1 MTAAMRTAHP
11 RRKLPRAASGEPLLV
26 VDNLQ
31 VAYGGI
37 KALKG
42 VSLRVDRG
50 EIVAMI
56 GANGAGKTTTLKT
69 IVRLLPITAGK
80 IAYDGTDL
88 STLDT
93 EGVIDAGISLVPEGR
108 AIFADLTVKENL
120 ELGAWNHKDPR
131 FMAES
136 VDDVVA
142 LFPRLGERMK
152 QEGGTLSGGEQ
163 QMLAIGR
170 ALMAR
175 PAMLLLDEPSLGIA
189 PRLVADIFEAVARVA
204 EAGTTILLVEQ
215 NTRLALKYST
225 RAYVLRTG
233 EIAMSGPSKEL
244 AADEEIK
251 KAYLGG

>member
-1 MTAAMRTAHP
+1 MKTSHP
-11 RRKLPRAASGEPLLV
+11 FRAPPVTEVGAPLLV
-26 VDNLQ
+26 VDDLA
-31 VAYGGI
+31 VSYGGI

-42 VSLRVDRG
+42 ISLEVRRG

-69 IVRLLPITAGK
+69 IVRLLPIASGRIT
-80 IAYDGTDL
+80 YDGKHLESVSPEDVV
-88 STLDT
+88 
-93 EGVIDAGISLVPEGR
+93 GRGISLVPEGR
-108 AIFADLTVKENL
+108 AIFPNLTVRENL
-120 ELGAWNHKDPR
+120 EIGAWNHKRRDA
-131 FMAES
+131 MDETIA
-136 VDDVVA
+136 DVVR
-142 LFPRLGERMK
+142 LFPRLGERMR

-189 PRLVADIFEAVARVA
+189 PRLVADIFEAVAQIA
-204 EAGTTILLVEQ
+204 AAGTTILLVEQ

-233 EIAMSGPSKEL
+233 EIAMSGPSRDL
-244 AADEEIK
+244 AANEEIRA
-251 KAYLGG
+251 AYLGG

>member
-1 MTAAMRTAHP
+1 VKTQHPHRAPPSAAPGKT
-11 RRKLPRAASGEPLLV
+11 LLEV
-26 VDNLQ
+26 KDLA

-37 KALKG
+37 KALKS
-42 VSLRVDRG
+42 VSLEVRRG

-69 IVRLLPITAGK
+69 IVRLLPIASGT
-80 IAYDGTDL
+80 ITYDGKDL
-88 STLDT
+88 ASVAT
-93 EGVIDAGISLVPEGR
+93 EELTAAGISLVPEGR
-108 AIFADLTVKENL
+108 AIFPNLTVRENL
-120 ELGAWNHKDPR
+120 ELGAWNHKHLPT
-131 FMAES
+131 MTETIA
-136 VDDVVA
+136 DVVK

-170 ALMAR
+170 AMMAR

-189 PRLVADIFEAVARVA
+189 PRLVADIFEAIGQIA

-233 EIAMSGPSKEL
+233 EIAMTGPSKEL
-244 AADEEIK
+244 AANEEIK

>member
-1 MTAAMRTAHP
+1 VSARIRTAHP
-11 RRKLPRAASGEPLLV
+11 SRQLPRAEPGAPLLV
-26 VDNLQ
+26 VDDLQ

-42 VSLRVDRG
+42 ITLQVNRA

-69 IVRLLPITAGK
+69 IVRLLPIAAGK
-80 IAYDGTDL
+80 ITYDGRSLGELGTAD
-88 STLDT
+88 
-93 EGVIDAGISLVPEGR
+93 VIDAGISLVPEGR
-108 AIFADLTVKENL
+108 AIFPDLTVKENL
-120 ELGAWNHKDPR
+120 EIGAWNHKDAR
-131 FMAES
+131 FMEES
-136 VDDVVA
+136 IEDVVT
-142 LFPRLGERMK
+142 LFPRIGERTR
-152 QEGGTLSGGEQ
+152 QQAGTLSGGEQ

-189 PRLVADIFEAVARVA
+189 PRLVADIFEAVARIA

-233 EIAMSGPSKEL
+233 EIAMTGPSKEL

-251 KAYLGG
+251 RAYLGG

>member
-1 MTAAMRTAHP
+1 
-11 RRKLPRAASGEPLLV
+11 
-26 VDNLQ
+26 
-31 VAYGGI
+31 
-37 KALKG
+37 

-69 IVRLLPITAGK
+69 IVRLLPITAGT
-80 IAYDGTDL
+80 ITYDGRGLGELGTAD
-88 STLDT
+88 
-93 EGVIDAGISLVPEGR
+93 VIDAGISLVPEGR
-108 AIFADLTVKENL
+108 AIFPDLTVRENL
-120 ELGAWNHKDPR
+120 EIGAWNHKSPR
-131 FMAES
+131 AMEETIE
-136 VDDVVA
+136 DVVK

-189 PRLVADIFEAVARVA
+189 PRLVADIFEAIARIA
-204 EAGTTILLVEQ
+204 EVGTTILLVEQ

-233 EIAMSGPSKEL
+233 EIAMTGPSKEL
-244 AADEEIK
+244 AANEEIK

>member
-1 MTAAMRTAHP
+1 VKTAHP
-11 RRKLPRAASGEPLLV
+11 FRAPPATEVGQPLLV
-26 VDNLQ
+26 VENLA

-42 VSLRVDRG
+42 ISLEVRRG

-69 IVRLLPITAGK
+69 IVRLLPIASGRIT
-80 IAYDGTDL
+80 YDGKH
-88 STLDT
+88 LDSVSP
-93 EGVIDAGISLVPEGR
+93 EDVVGRGISLVPEGR
-108 AIFADLTVKENL
+108 AIFPNLTVRENL
-120 ELGAWNHKDPR
+120 EIGAWNHKRRAAMDETI
-131 FMAES
+131 A
-136 VDDVVA
+136 DVVR
-142 LFPRLGERMK
+142 LFPRLGERMR

-189 PRLVADIFEAVARVA
+189 PRLVADIFEAVAQIA
-204 EAGTTILLVEQ
+204 AAGTTILLVEQ

-233 EIAMSGPSKEL
+233 ELATSGLSRDL
-244 AADEEIK
+244 AANEEIRA
-251 KAYLGG
+251 AYLGG

>member
-1 MTAAMRTAHP
+1 MSASIRTAHP
-11 RRKLPRAASGEPLLV
+11 SRQLPRAEPGAPLLV
-26 VDNLQ
+26 IDDLQ

-37 KALKG
+37 KAIKG
-42 VSLRVDRG
+42 ISLRVNRG

-69 IVRLLPITAGK
+69 IVRLLPIAAGK
-80 IAYDGTDL
+80 ITYDGKSLAELGTAD
-88 STLDT
+88 
-93 EGVIDAGISLVPEGR
+93 VIDAGISLVPEGR
-108 AIFADLTVKENL
+108 AIFPDLTVKENL

-131 FMAES
+131 FMTES
-136 VDDVVA
+136 IEDVVT
-142 LFPRLGERMK
+142 LFPRIGERTK
-152 QEGGTLSGGEQ
+152 QMAGTLSGGEQ

-189 PRLVADIFEAVARVA
+189 PRLVADIFEAVARIA
-204 EAGTTILLVEQ
+204 AAGTTILLVEQ

-233 EIAMSGPSKEL
+233 EIAMTGPSKEL
-244 AADEEIK
+244 AANEEIK
-251 KAYLGG
+251 RAYLGG

>member
-1 MTAAMRTAHP
+1 MRTTHP
-11 RRKLPRAASGEPLLV
+11 TRKPPAAEPGRPLLTV
-26 VDNLQ
+26 EALE

-37 KALKG
+37 RALKG
-42 VSLRVDRG
+42 VSLEVARG

-69 IVRLLPITAGK
+69 IVRLMPIASGK
-80 IAYDGTDL
+80 VVYDGQDL
-88 STLDT
+88 GPLGTEDVVTL
-93 EGVIDAGISLVPEGR
+93 GISLVPEGR
-108 AIFADLTVKENL
+108 AIFPQLTVKENL
-120 ELGAWNHKDPR
+120 EIGAWNHKDPKT
-131 FMAES
+131 MAETIE
-136 VDDVVA
+136 DVVK

-170 ALMAR
+170 AVMAR

-189 PRLVADIFEAVARVA
+189 PKLVADIFEAVARIA

-233 EIAMSGPSKEL
+233 EIAMTGPSKEL
-244 AADEEIK
+244 AQNEEIRR
-251 KAYLGG
+251 AYLGG